1 MDAMSKK
8 LSQFLKFTLRTLLV
22 SMVLITFLQV
32 IMRYAFNSPLS
43 WAEETVGVIMIYFGL
58 IGGSLGICYHI
69 HISLEFFLKKF
80 LAKQE
85 KFVKYG
91 EIFLYIGFGLIE
103 IVCGTQLMKL
113 TKFQVIPATGL
124 PVPYTYLALPI
135 AGMVMIIFAGELLIR
150 LKKGDNYGFG
160 DNHTIR

>member
-1 MDAMSKK
+1 MDVISKK
-8 LSQFLKFTLRTLLV
+8 LSQSLKFIVRVLLV

-32 IMRYAFNSPLS
+32 IMRYVFNSPLS

-58 IGGSLGICYHI
+58 IGGSLGIRYYL
-69 HISLEFFLKKF
+69 HISLEFFVKKF
-80 LAKQE
+80 SRKQE
-85 KFVKYG
+85 KFIKYG
-91 EIFLYIGFGLIE
+91 EIFLYIGFGLVE
-103 IVCGTQLMKL
+103 IVCGIQLMKL

-150 LKKGDNYGFG
+150 LKRGDNYGFG
-160 DNHTIR
+160 DNYTIR

>member
-1 MDAMSKK
+1 MDAISKK
-8 LSQFLKFTLRTLLV
+8 LSQFLKFTLRMLLI
-22 SMVLITFLQV
+22 SMVFITFLQV
-32 IMRYAFNSPLS
+32 IMRYVFNSPLS

-58 IGGSLGICYHI
+58 IGGSLGIYYYL

-80 LAKQE
+80 LKKQE
-85 KFVKYG
+85 KSVKYI

-103 IVCGTQLMKL
+103 IVCGVQLMKL

-135 AGMVMIIFAGELLIR
+135 AGMVMIIFAGELLIG
-150 LKKGDNYGFG
+150 LKRGDNYGFG
-160 DNHTIR
+160 DNYTIR

>member
-1 MDAMSKK
+1 MDAISKK
-8 LSQFLKFTLRTLLV
+8 LSQFLKFTLRILLV

-32 IMRYAFNSPLS
+32 IMRYVFNSPLT

-58 IGGSLGICYHI
+58 IGGSLGIYYYLHLF
-69 HISLEFFLKKF
+69 LEFFLKKF
-80 LAKQE
+80 FRKQE
-85 KFVKYG
+85 KFIKYG

-103 IVCGTQLMKL
+103 IVCGIQLMKL

-150 LKKGDNYGFG
+150 LKRGDNYGFG
-160 DNHTIR
+160 DNYTIR